1 MLYTIS
7 NLPNRYNIFTHINCA
22 IYVLD
27 DYSVHIMPEIK
38 EALLKRGY
46 VPVIIGGGVTGDIQI
61 NDTDLHSPLKVE
73 YKELEQLL
81 MIDQLKANPKKIPQ
95 PSRDDIMRML
105 SESFETVETDVVTH
119 FKSLWVTNALD
130 GCEDYL
136 VSERKMLVVEKLK
149 LFRKQLNK
157 AESPKNLKDL
167 LKLITP
173 PKGVQRKGE
182 KTAVPVDEGEELF
195 DCDGEE
201 LNHEPLLESDDSDQ
215 DDEENGDPANE
226 GEQSQTKNH
235 QTTTVTP
242 VLLASI
248 VKDNTELE
256 KDAIF
261 LDNLVTLLS
270 TSHTSDKFIPFMN
283 KFKWNYIAALRAV
296 KKRILCSKEKVV
308 ACEEGD
314 PSDVEDDSYL
324 TTFLLR
330 LLAFL

>member
-1 MLYTIS
+1 
-7 NLPNRYNIFTHINCA
+7 
-22 IYVLD
+22 
-27 DYSVHIMPEIK
+27 MPEIK

-61 NDTDLHSPLKVE
+61 NDTDLHSPLRAK
-73 YKELEQLL
+73 YRELEQLL

-136 VSERKMLVVEKLK
+136 VSERKMLDVEKLEV
-149 LFRKQLNK
+149 FRKQLNK
-157 AESPKNLKDL
+157 AESPENLKDL

-226 GEQSQTKNH
+226 GEQSQTENQ
-235 QTTTVTP
+235 QTTTAAP

-248 VKDNTELE
+248 VKDNPELE

-261 LDNLVTLLS
+261 IDNLVTLLF

-283 KFKWNYIAALRAV
+283 KFKWNYIAGRRAV

-308 ACEEGD
+308 AREEGN

>member
-7 NLPNRYNIFTHINCA
+7 NSTNRYNIFTFKNYA

-61 NDTDLHSPLKVE
+61 NDTDLHSPLKAK
-73 YKELEQLL
+73 YRELEQLL

-95 PSRDDIMRML
+95 PSGDDTMRML
-105 SESFETVETDVVTH
+105 LESFETAETDVVTH

-130 GCEDYL
+130 GNEDYM
-136 VSERKMLVVEKLK
+136 VSERIIMLVGEKLK
-149 LFRKQLNK
+149 VFRKQLNK
-157 AESPKNLKDL
+157 AEGPKNLKDL

-173 PKGVQRKGE
+173 PKGVKRKGE
-182 KTAVPVDEGEELF
+182 KRAVPLHEGEELF

-226 GEQSQTKNH
+226 REQSQTEN
-235 QTTTVTP
+235 
-242 VLLASI
+242 
-248 VKDNTELE
+248 
-256 KDAIF
+256 
-261 LDNLVTLLS
+261 
-270 TSHTSDKFIPFMN
+270 
-283 KFKWNYIAALRAV
+283 R
-296 KKRILCSKEKVV
+296 
-308 ACEEGD
+308 
-314 PSDVEDDSYL
+314 
-324 TTFLLR
+324 
-330 LLAFL
+330 